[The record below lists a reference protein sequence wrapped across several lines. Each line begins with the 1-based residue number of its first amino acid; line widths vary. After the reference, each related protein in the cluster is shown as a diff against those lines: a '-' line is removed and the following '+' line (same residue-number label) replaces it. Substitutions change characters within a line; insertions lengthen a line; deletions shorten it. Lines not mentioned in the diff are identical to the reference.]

1 MALAT
6 GVPIDLLAFISAL
19 VIMFVAAPRLV
30 REIYR
35 VKITASAP
43 QTPQV
48 TETPT

>member
-35 VKITASAP
+35 VKLNATAPSTPRP
-43 QTPQV
+43 Q
-48 TETPT
+48 ETPT

>member
-1 MALAT
+1 
-6 GVPIDLLAFISAL
+6 